1 MPWFEGDGTVV
12 ALFAMGVFGGS
23 PDQGF
28 IDASERIAVRTRRTS
43 SAQILI
49 GQYGAPGRT
58 EDIEYGSWVGQFI
71 IGFKLDTGATEI
83 ALIAKRNSFQ
93 NLPLLRA
100 RCFAHRRVLLLCRRT
115 LSRELLNFCV
125 RADLSRSSYASLWPS

>member
-1 MPWFEGDGTVV
+1 MPLWPDNLKIGSLSAAESNCDCGNKWGPRRKCPGLRVMARLHYLLWACLEGASIKDSW
-12 ALFAMGVFGGS
+12 MR
-23 PDQGF
+23 
-28 IDASERIAVRTRRTS
+28 ASERIAVRTRRTS

-83 ALIAKRNSFQ
+83 ALIAKRNSF
-93 NLPLLRA
+93 
-100 RCFAHRRVLLLCRRT
+100 
-115 LSRELLNFCV
+115 
-125 RADLSRSSYASLWPS
+125 

>member
-1 MPWFEGDGTVV
+1 MRAG
-12 ALFAMGVFGGS
+12 
-23 PDQGF
+23 
-28 IDASERIAVRTRRTS
+28 ERIAVRTRRTS

-83 ALIAKRNSFQ
+83 ALIAFRTCRTSARDA
-93 NLPLLRA
+93 LPAEKL
-100 RCFAHRRVLLLCRRT
+100 CF
-115 LSRELLNFCV
+115 V
-125 RADLSRSSYASLWPS
+125 RIGGRIAL

>member
-1 MPWFEGDGTVV
+1 MARLHYLLWACLE
-12 ALFAMGVFGGS
+12 
-23 PDQGF
+23 QGAS
-28 IDASERIAVRTRRTS
+28 IKDSWMRASERIAVRTRRTS

-83 ALIAKRNSFQ
+83 ALIAKRNSF
-93 NLPLLRA
+93 
-100 RCFAHRRVLLLCRRT
+100 
-115 LSRELLNFCV
+115 
-125 RADLSRSSYASLWPS
+125 

>member
-1 MPWFEGDGTVV
+1 MPRFEGDGTV

-23 PDQGF
+23 LDQGF
-28 IDASERIAVRTRRTS
+28 IDANERAHSIAVRTRRAS

-83 ALIAKRNSFQ
+83 ALIAKRNSF
-93 NLPLLRA
+93 
-100 RCFAHRRVLLLCRRT
+100 
-115 LSRELLNFCV
+115 
-125 RADLSRSSYASLWPS
+125 

>member
-1 MPWFEGDGTVV
+1 MPRFEGDGTV
-12 ALFAMGVFGGS
+12 ALFAMGVFGAGS
-23 PDQGF
+23 LDQGF
-28 IDASERIAVRTRRTS
+28 MDASERASERIAVRTRRTS

-83 ALIAKRNSFQ
+83 ALIAKRNSF
-93 NLPLLRA
+93 
-100 RCFAHRRVLLLCRRT
+100 
-115 LSRELLNFCV
+115 
-125 RADLSRSSYASLWPS
+125 